1 MQRQRPSRNTI
12 EAAAGKGA
20 VLLHPLLPYAIT
32 GVAPELP

>member
-20 VLLHPLLPYAIT
+20 VLLPSLPYTIT
-32 GVAPELP
+32 GVVPELP